1 MTSYCC
7 GRFRQLCTEHR
18 IECRHHLRPENV
30 PQSRSDDPMMAER
43 VTHAPRAIAVELVGD
58 WIDLLGAGFERD
70 SENRICV
77 SDMQKQDD

>member
-1 MTSYCC
+1 
-7 GRFRQLCTEHR
+7 
-18 IECRHHLRPENV
+18 
-30 PQSRSDDPMMAER
+30 MMAER